1 MRAPDAPL
9 PTYASYVGGRDI
21 DAAEHIYAVSTRAI
35 LRDAPGALRLKRML
49 ERGLIDPASAGP
61 EVIGRCA
68 LAGPDTVRA
77 ALSAAAGA
85 VREWSS
91 SPLEVRLR
99 LGELIRKR
107 LAETRPAFVD
117 IMVAEGR
124 TRTLAEWEIDGLT
137 HIFSPETLS
146 WCAELLQRDFS
157 YGGKSI
163 SMRRKADGVV
173 CVAPPQNAPH
183 SNCIYGA
190 AALLSGNTV
199 VVRAPRSIP
208 FGVMYALREIIAPA
222 LEEVGAPPGTLNV
235 VCGPPMMEDWLGSEH
250 VDDIIY
256 FGGVEK
262 GMAFQRDCVAAG
274 KKPILEL
281 AGNDC
286 AVVWRDADLDLAA
299 GALVEAFHASGQICN
314 IPNQVI
320 AHPAIADELIERL
333 KAAAARIRPG
343 YPEEEGVV
351 LTPVLAADGYFAFL
365 QDALRKGA
373 RLVCGGR
380 RLEVDGTPSDTG
392 FFIEPT
398 VVRVDGLAG
407 AREVEAVRGET
418 FFPLLPVVVPEPGV
432 SDERLL
438 DEVLRFIDGN
448 AYGLRNSLW
457 TADERVAGRFVTEV
471 RNGGV
476 LKVNDDSHCGFY
488 PYMPSHG
495 GTGLTSGVF
504 GEASYMMIRTT
515 HLQGIA
521 MTPPRVS
528 RGSGDGTAPAG
539 PAGSERGA

>member
-1 MRAPDAPL
+1 MREPHAPL

-21 DAAEHIYAVSTRAI
+21 DAAEHIYAVSSRAI
-35 LRDAPGALRLKRML
+35 LEDAPRALRLKRML
-49 ERGLIDPASAGP
+49 ERGEIDHASAGP

-68 LAGPDTVRA
+68 LADAATARA
-77 ALSAAAGA
+77 SLEAAATA
-85 VREWSS
+85 AREWSR
-91 SPLEVRLR
+91 SPLDVRLR
-99 LGELIRKR
+99 AGELIRKR
-107 LAETRPAFVD
+107 LAETRSAFVE

-124 TRTLAEWEIDGLT
+124 TRTLAEWEVDGLL
-137 HIFSPETLS
+137 HIVSPETLS
-146 WCAELLQRDFS
+146 WCAELLRRDFH
-157 YGGKSI
+157 YGGKRI
-163 SMRRKADGVV
+163 SMRRKPDGVV

-183 SNCIYGA
+183 SNAIYGA
-190 AALLSGNTV
+190 AAVLSGNAV

-208 FGVMYALREIIAPA
+208 FGVMYALREIVAPA
-222 LEEVGAPPGTLNV
+222 LEEAGAPPGTLNV
-235 VCGPPMMEDWLGSEH
+235 VCGPPMMQEWLASEH
-250 VDDIIY
+250 VNDIIY
-256 FGGVEK
+256 FGGTEK
-262 GMAFQRDCVAAG
+262 GLVFQNDCVAAG

-320 AHPAIADELIERL
+320 AHPAIAEELIARL
-333 KAAAARIRPG
+333 ADAAARIRPG
-343 YPEEEGVV
+343 YPEQEGVV
-351 LTPVLAADGYFAFL
+351 LTPVLAADGFFAFL
-365 QDALRKGA
+365 SDALGKGA
-373 RLVCGGR
+373 ELVCGGR

-398 VVRVDGLAG
+398 VIRVNGLAG
-407 AREVEAVRGET
+407 AREVEAVRSET
-418 FFPLLPVVVPEPGV
+418 FFPLLPVVVPEAGG

-438 DEVLRFIDGN
+438 DEVLAFVDGN

-457 TADERVAGRFVTEV
+457 TADERIAGRFADEV

-495 GTGLTSGVF
+495 GTGFTGGVF

-515 HLQGIA
+515 HLQGVA
-521 MTPPRVS
+521 LTPAR
-528 RGSGDGTAPAG
+528 PAA
-539 PAGSERGA
+539 AGGM